1 MLDISPSGRV
11 HLETLMAEQHDMGV
25 RDAVEHA
32 GPRREPPPV
41 NARRPPKLAGI
52 NSPTPPPQHTGP
64 PSAASRGQ
72 SAPARPRPAGDLP
85 DGPGPDPLRGPGPA
99 RPVEHLA
106 AVQDRLAGW
115 LSDLTTLHG
124 LTERLLRTA
133 TLESAVHEVL
143 RTGAALAG
151 ARRGL
156 LSLAPADP
164 AEHPGPPA
172 GRPRGVGPG
181 TTVGLG
187 LGVADLGQIETV
199 PRGPGPFALL
209 SPEPLEP
216 AAGDGPAG
224 PREVVLPHIGRDT
237 RLGPRHREVAAR
249 LGCAASYAV
258 ALETG
263 TAGQVGAAV
272 WFYDEPARP
281 TERRRHLL
289 RLYARQAAEHL
300 ARQLDLARARDALDT
315 VREGLLPGRLPR
327 VPGARLAARHRTGPC
342 GGGDWYD
349 ALPLPDGGLALSV
362 GTVTGSGPD
371 ATAVT
376 GRLRAALR
384 AYAVLEGEDPVAV
397 LSDLE
402 VLLRLTEPARAA
414 TVLFGYAEPAA
425 SGSAAAAGGA
435 RIVLAGAGHCPPL
448 VVGPRRTEFAETAL
462 SAPLGML
469 TCWEAPSVE
478 LELAAGE
485 TLLLYSDGLLRRTGE
500 PLDRAVDLL
509 RSAAE
514 HAAPAVRDDPGA
526 LADHLLRALAPG
538 GTGETGAAEDAV
550 LLVARF

>member
-1 MLDISPSGRV
+1 MS
-11 HLETLMAEQHDMGV
+11 
-25 RDAVEHA
+25 
-32 GPRREPPPV
+32 
-41 NARRPPKLAGI
+41 ARRPPKLAGT
-52 NSPTPPPQHTGP
+52 NSPAPPSQHTGP
-64 PSAASRGQ
+64 PSAVPRGQ
-72 SAPARPRPAGDLP
+72 SVPARPH
-85 DGPGPDPLRGPGPA
+85 GPGPDPAPGRGPVPA
-99 RPVEHLA
+99 RPAEHLA
-106 AVQDRLAGW
+106 AVQDRLAGR
-115 LSDLTTLHG
+115 LSDLTILHG

-143 RTGAALAG
+143 RAGAALAG

-156 LSLAPADP
+156 LSLAPAGP
-164 AEHPGPPA
+164 AGHPGPPA
-172 GRPRGVGPG
+172 ERPGGVGPG
-181 TTVGLG
+181 ATVGLG

-199 PRGPGPFALL
+199 PHGSVPFALL
-209 SPEPLEP
+209 SPEPAES
-216 AAGDGPAG
+216 AAPGRGGGEGGGEGGGGGPAG
-224 PREVVLPHIGRDT
+224 PREVVLPHIGRDA

-263 TAGQVGAAV
+263 TAGRVGAAV

-300 ARQLDLARARDALDT
+300 ARQLDLARARSALDT

-327 VPGARLAARHRTGPC
+327 VPGVRLAVRHRTGPC
-342 GGGDWYD
+342 GGDWGDWYD

-362 GTVTGSGPD
+362 GTVTGSGAD
-371 ATAVT
+371 ASAAA

-414 TVLFGYAEPAA
+414 TVLFGYAEPAPPPPA
-425 SGSAAAAGGA
+425 SAPGAAPGAAAGGA

-448 VVGPRRTEFAETAL
+448 VVGPRRTELAETAL

-469 TCWEAPSVE
+469 TCWEAPGVE

-485 TLLLYSDGLLRRTGE
+485 TLLLYGDGLLRRTGE

-514 HAAPAVRDDPGA
+514 RAAPTVRDDPGA
-526 LADHLLRALAPG
+526 LADHLLRALAPVG
-538 GTGETGAAEDAV
+538 GNTGDGAAGDGAAGDGAAGDAV
-550 LLVARF
+550 LLAARF